1 MKTLPK
7 INVLILIVFLNI
19 VGFSQTVED
28 GWKAIKPLKTDKVMV
43 DKTLG
48 TPEIDDNNYH
58 GYKTNEAFVQV
69 NYSTA
74 PCKDNQ
80 YKRGKYGIAQDTVL
94 DYIVN
99 LREQIKLS
107 DFKYKREKYIK
118 DTSGC
123 LLNSALY
130 INEADGVWFNVYIQE
145 DIEYVT
151 KIYYKPNKQDTES
164 LKCKESL

>member
-1 MKTLPK
+1 M
-7 INVLILIVFLNI
+7 
-19 VGFSQTVED
+19 TV
-28 GWKAIKPLKTDKVMV
+28 
-43 DKTLG
+43 
-48 TPEIDDNNYH
+48 
-58 GYKTNEAFVQV
+58 
-69 NYSTA
+69 

-80 YKRGKYGIAQDTVL
+80 YKRGEYNIAKDLVWDYYVVL
-94 DYIVN
+94 DNIV
-99 LREQIKLS
+99 KLS

-130 INEADGVWFNVYIQE
+130 INEADGVWFDVYIQE

-151 KIYYKPNKQDTES
+151 KIYYKPSKQDAES